1 MEQNNLQPKSGKLRL
16 HEGVEL
22 PIDGLPIKVQAFINE
37 VVRCY
42 CCPIEFPT
50 VAVIASA
57 STVIGRRVKIFDGIY
72 TNPLMLWF
80 VNVANSGTNKTAPV
94 KRAIKPLSIINSENY
109 ATYKPELDTWRAN
122 KERDESNPPK
132 YDQLLIN
139 DSTEEARTQVLKSST
154 TGVLAHHPEIKGF
167 FDDLDRYNKSG
178 SISRVLRLFDGDE
191 LIVNRKGDPEP
202 TIISDPFM
210 NIVGDI
216 QPSLLSTTFGSDLFL
231 NNGLNQRF
239 LFAMPKIVEYP
250 RRHEFHFD
258 EDIMR
263 DWEMFVRSLY
273 FRDYNSFNRIYLSEG
288 SNQLY
293 TEYHD
298 NLQQKKEQNT
308 DNGYLVSIFS
318 KLQIQVERL
327 AGIVHLMEMV
337 EPRKPY
343 DYGNISIEAMEYA
356 IRCMAYFEQSAISVY
371 ERICGTDFG
380 SPLKGFTQAEII
392 RDFHEKVGITNLT
405 KFAEGIS
412 KTKGYI
418 SPLLKGCK
426 RKLPGK

>member
-1 MEQNNLQPKSGKLRL
+1 MEKNNLQFQSGKLRL
-16 HEGVEL
+16 HEDVEL
-22 PIDGLPIKVQAFINE
+22 PIDGLPVKVQAFINE

-50 VAVIASA
+50 VAVFSVIASA
-57 STVIGRRVKIFDGIY
+57 IGKRVKITDRKY

-94 KRAIKPLSIINSENY
+94 KRAIKPLSVINNENY
-109 ATYKPELDTWRAN
+109 AAFKPELDAWRTN
-122 KERDESNPPK
+122 KDRDEGNPPK
-132 YDQLLIN
+132 YDQLLIS
-139 DSTEEARTQVLKSST
+139 DSTEEARTQVMKSST

-178 SISRVLRLFDGDE
+178 SISRVLRLFDGDQ

-210 NIVGDI
+210 NIIGDI
-216 QPSLLSTTFGSDLFL
+216 QPSLLGTTFGSELFL

-258 EDIMR
+258 NVIMR

-273 FRDYNSFNRIYLSEG
+273 FRDYNSFDMIRFSEG
-288 SNQLY
+288 CNRLY
-293 TEYHD
+293 NDYHD
-298 NLQQKKEQNT
+298 KLQQKKEDNT

-356 IRCMAYFEQSAISVY
+356 IRCMAYFEKSAIAVY
-371 ERICGTDFG
+371 ERICDIIPQGNNENR
-380 SPLKGFTQAEII
+380 TQAQII
-392 RDFHEKVGITNLT
+392 RDFNKAVPIKNKTA
-405 KFAEGIS
+405 FAEAIG
-412 KTKGYI
+412 KDPAYI
-418 SPLLKGCK
+418 SRVLKG
-426 RKLPGK
+426 

>member
-178 SISRVLRLFDGDE
+178 SISRVLRLIDGDE
-191 LIVNRKGDPEP
+191 LIVGRTACGVGSQLGAIECGFHALDVGWRVDAPYLCGGIGSSDVEGDPHVVFGC
-202 TIISDPFM
+202 I
-210 NIVGDI
+210 DI
-216 QPSLLSTTFGSDLFL
+216 
-231 NNGLNQRF
+231 
-239 LFAMPKIVEYP
+239 PKI
-250 RRHEFHFD
+250 
-258 EDIMR
+258 
-263 DWEMFVRSLY
+263 
-273 FRDYNSFNRIYLSEG
+273 
-288 SNQLY
+288 Q
-293 TEYHD
+293 
-298 NLQQKKEQNT
+298 
-308 DNGYLVSIFS
+308 
-318 KLQIQVERL
+318 RL
-327 AGIVHLMEMV
+327 AVNGQMSGVSHVYIV
-337 EPRKPY
+337 
-343 DYGNISIEAMEYA
+343 
-356 IRCMAYFEQSAISVY
+356 
-371 ERICGTDFG
+371 
-380 SPLKGFTQAEII
+380 
-392 RDFHEKVGITNLT
+392 
-405 KFAEGIS
+405 
-412 KTKGYI
+412 
-418 SPLLKGCK
+418 
-426 RKLPGK
+426 